1 MSFVISDEFL
11 DAARMSVREMAME
24 VAVILYRKGNLP
36 LGEGAEI
43 AGMREA
49 QFAHLLASRDV
60 PLRAETSGA
69 DESHDSAEPI
79 APTELTS
86 RELAVELALEL
97 YRREKLSLGKAAEVA
112 GLSRFEFGRLLGERG
127 LYLTL
132 DVDDLEQDLAT
143 MRSLG
148 LL

>member
-11 DAARMSVREMAME
+11 DAARMSAREMAME
-24 VAVILYRKGNLP
+24 VAVILYRQGNLP
-36 LGEGAEI
+36 LAGGAEL

-60 PLRAETSGA
+60 PLRSEADTRHGSG
-69 DESHDSAEPI
+69 ERI

-86 RELAVELALEL
+86 GELAVELALEL

-112 GLSRFEFGRLLGERG
+112 GVRRFELERLLGERG
-127 LYLTL
+127 LHLTL